1 MLKKKKKMKKFNQIE
16 NFKTISCVA
25 KVSTDE
31 LKELHY
37 QANDVIFSYNMQF
50 AFPKN
55 VEQAIKQLTEV
66 FVKIKNLE
74 VKDSALDKK
83 NEILTKGRTI
93 VQTLKDYINN
103 FKYDDSCVAAIESM
117 CKFQLSNYLKAKDSL
132 TIQSGVELL
141 EKNTVLR
148 EIAKDVANN
157 LNIQPKI
164 NPFLKMQEEIVEI
177 LSKQLQNF
185 SFKQRN

>member
-1 MLKKKKKMKKFNQIE
+1 MKKFNE
-16 NFKTISCVA
+16 VKNFTSIRCEA

-31 LKELHY
+31 LKALHY
-37 QANDVIFSYNMQF
+37 QANDIIFSYNMQF

-83 NEILTKGRTI
+83 KEILTKGRTI

-164 NPFLKMQEEIVEI
+164 NPFLKMQEEVIEI
-177 LSKQLQNF
+177 AIKQLQNF